1 VSRPA
6 SPLRRPCAQRG
17 AALVVVLGFLAA
29 SLALS
34 ASVATTASLELAMS
48 EQGLSRL
55 RAWSAAETGR
65 AAVLEARQWSASEN
79 WRAGGN
85 LADGSAWEAEVR
97 LLAARVDPVSGSVEW
112 LFEIES
118 EGVMGVASVGVAQT
132 FSVLGAL
139 PGEPLLRSWRQLE
152 AAP

>member
-1 VSRPA
+1 MTGRVLSR
-6 SPLRRPCAQRG
+6 RRPRAQRG
-17 AALVVVLGFLAA
+17 AVLVVVLGFLAA

-34 ASVATTASLELAMS
+34 ASVATTASLELATS

-65 AAVLEARQWSASEN
+65 AVVLEARQWSATDS
-79 WRAGGN
+79 WQASGT
-85 LADGSAWEAEVR
+85 LADGSAWEAEVQ
-97 LLAARVDPVSGSVEW
+97 LVAARVELASGGVEW

-118 EGVMGVASVGVAQT
+118 RGFTGPAEARVTQS

-139 PGEPLLRSWRQLE
+139 PGEPKLLSWHRPE
-152 AAP
+152 PAP